1 MYFLKNVFN
10 IREKIKNDAEKPF
23 LDHLEDLR
31 KMFVKILIT
40 LLIGF
45 VISWVFVDWLIE
57 VIKFPLRELPEAAKE
72 LITLSPA
79 EPFFAAFKIA
89 IFASLILT
97 FPFNLFWVGEFVLP
111 GLTQK
116 EKKVVFPL
124 IGVGSALFLGG
135 VLFAY
140 YGVLP
145 RVFEFFY
152 SFGLEKTGTTQ
163 ELRFGDVVSFVTQ
176 ISLIFGLG
184 FQLPVVVLALVKLG
198 LLDHELMKRSRAY
211 AIVAIFIISAIITP
225 TPDALTLS
233 LLAGPLIV
241 LYEICIWLALLLEKF
256 EAKKAAQEAE
266 ENRAKM
272 KELVEGGAIGATT
285 TAAGEELVEDDLND
299 HDDEFSD
306 PIEPDFSADNEYES
320 ALSKAES
327 QDSDTDE
334 THDHEA
340 KAEESTTKNA
350 EQAYNDTYGDN
361 QWDNPDDHY
370 DPHHYDHGTSGYF
383 DDEYHREDF
392 KEQIVD
398 DVQRRLREQIKADLR
413 IEIAE
418 EIRAEI
424 ARQLGEKGDTDK
436 PTDE

>member
-1 MYFLKNVFN
+1 MYFLKNIFN

-256 EAKKAAQEAE
+256 EAKKATQEAE
-266 ENRAKM
+266 ENRKQM
-272 KELVEGGAIGATT
+272 KALAEGGAVGAA
-285 TAAGEELVEDDLND
+285 TADAEEQVDNESN
-299 HDDEFSD
+299 D

-320 ALSKAES
+320 ALDKAES

-334 THDHEA
+334 THDHA
-340 KAEESTTKNA
+340 AEEGSTKNA
-350 EQAYNDTYGDN
+350 EQAYNDTYG
-361 QWDNPDDHY
+361 
-370 DPHHYDHGTSGYF
+370 
-383 DDEYHREDF
+383 
-392 KEQIVD
+392 
-398 DVQRRLREQIKADLR
+398 
-413 IEIAE
+413 
-418 EIRAEI
+418 
-424 ARQLGEKGDTDK
+424 
-436 PTDE
+436 